1 MNKLIVS
8 FNKLL
13 FGSND
18 WSARYSKYYIGV
30 SSQVIFSFALLSLLI
45 FAVSPLNGED
55 FGLSALDN
63 GDNFVER
70 TIWIFDRVIHQWEN
84 WNSRLGEA
92 LSIIFLNS
100 AEWVQILIFIVFSC
114 SFIHLLSTK
123 LSNNNFSLNALS
135 YINTLTVIY
144 IAWPKLEV
152 FFWRTTFAGY
162 LIPYVIVIYIFKKAH
177 EKDKLNLTY
186 CLYCILAGMSFENV
200 GLAMVIT
207 FLVFGIFVYREKKAR
222 FILISAFTFFGWLIL
237 MMSPS
242 TGVRQAYYQS
252 VYGKIESFSQI
263 IERIRDVIF
272 IFFSSS
278 YLLFFLSVISIII
291 IVIKKSWL
299 EKSTVMIGFA
309 GFLSCGAVVLSPYTE
324 PRAFMLLWIFMV
336 LIAVKALSMT
346 CIKINITALIFG
358 FVFAIQAF
366 QSYYLFSSP
375 MNERNRMITAL
386 RGTDQCKNGI
396 IINEIKTPPNPRILN
411 NREYWVINAKD
422 QMTAYYRCKII

>member
-1 MNKLIVS
+1 MNKIIVS
-8 FNKLL
+8 FNKL
-13 FGSND
+13 FFEPND
-18 WSARYSKYYIGV
+18 WSTRYNKYYIGV
-30 SSQVIFSFALLSLLI
+30 SSQVVFSFALLSLLI

-63 GDNFVER
+63 GVDVIER
-70 TIWIFDRVIHQWEN
+70 SIWIFDRVIHQWAS

-114 SFIHLLSTK
+114 WFIHLLSTK
-123 LSNNNFSLNALS
+123 ICNNKLSLSTLS
-135 YINTLTVIY
+135 YINTLAVIY

-162 LIPYVIVIYIFKKAH
+162 LIPYVIVIYVFKKAL
-177 EKDKLNLTY
+177 EKDRLNWTY
-186 CLYCILAGMSFENV
+186 WFCCVLAGMSFENV

-207 FLVFGIFVYREKKAR
+207 FFVFGIFVYREKTAR
-222 FILISAFTFFGWLIL
+222 FVLISVFTLFGWLIL

-263 IERIRDVIF
+263 IMRVEDVILT
-272 IFFSSS
+272 FFSSS
-278 YLLFFLSVISIII
+278 YLIFFLSAISIIG
-291 IVIKKSWL
+291 IVIKKSTL

-309 GFLSCGAVVLSPYTE
+309 GCLSCGAVVLSPYTE

-336 LIAVKALSMT
+336 LVTVKALSMT
-346 CIKINITALIFG
+346 CTKINITALFFG
-358 FVFAIQAF
+358 FVFAIQVF
-366 QSYYLFSSP
+366 QSYYLFSFP
-375 MNERNRMITAL
+375 MNERNRIITAL
-386 RGTDQCKNGI
+386 RGTEQCKNGI
-396 IINEIKTPPNPRILN
+396 VINEIKTQLNPRILN

-422 QMTAYYRCKII
+422 QIAAYYRCKII